1 MTNAIRRVGGSAGTV
16 SAIFLLQH
24 RLSSLSSLYTTNA
37 ADLYPG
43 AAFRTS
49 TEPAIALDKRRR
61 RRSGSKTP
69 YLSSESSVHMLDD
82 LESFPDQL
90 TMLADEL
97 LNLLGCVNEFPEFS
111 DKAMNVCINS
121 FVNDLK
127 VWSPVDSD
135 PQEMVCLTT
144 RF

>member
-1 MTNAIRRVGGSAGTV
+1 
-16 SAIFLLQH
+16 
-24 RLSSLSSLYTTNA
+24 
-37 ADLYPG
+37 
-43 AAFRTS
+43 
-49 TEPAIALDKRRR
+49 
-61 RRSGSKTP
+61 
-69 YLSSESSVHMLDD
+69 MLDD